1 MVNPCVFCSD
11 DSARLTDE
19 HVFADWITD
28 FYAERAG
35 KLPYGTVEI
44 GTSSGEPRQFRTV
57 PFQQVVKIVCAKCN
71 NGWMASLEGRVK
83 PYLSK
88 MLVGQDVRLRS
99 NAQRDLA
106 RWCLKTVMVMEHF
119 SPKDPL
125 IPKAHYRDLYQ
136 AGAALPNNFIV
147 ISSRM
152 IPRHDEKGLHMVQ
165 IFRDRV
171 IFAKIAESLAGGDQ
185 RLAQDWMSQ
194 QARDG
199 RVAYKV
205 TFAVGNFVA
214 QVFGHDL
221 PVTAAIA
228 GNGPAI
234 PIWPDVR
241 NRIDWS
247 MDKYSVDQ
255 VGGLL
260 PFHRMFAAPPPG
272 ANVPP
277 DYFTRATP
285 FQLNTS
291 DLLPRND
298 RNPQP

>member
-1 MVNPCVFCSD
+1 MANPCVFCSD

-19 HVFADWITD
+19 HVFADWISD
-28 FYAERAG
+28 FYAERVG
-35 KLPYGTVEI
+35 HLPYGMVEM
-44 GTSSGEPRQFRTV
+44 GTSSDQPRQFRTV

-71 NGWMASLEGRVK
+71 SGWMASLESQVK

-88 MLVGQDVRLRS
+88 MLVGENVRLRS

-119 SPKDPL
+119 NPKDPL
-125 IPKAHYRDLYQ
+125 IPKAHYHDLYQ
-136 AGAALPNNFIV
+136 ARAALSNNFIV
-147 ISSRM
+147 ISSRK
-152 IPRHDEKGLHMVQ
+152 IPRHDEKGLHMAE
-165 IFRDRV
+165 IFRDRF
-171 IFAKIAESLAGGDQ
+171 IFAKITASLSGDR
-185 RLAQDWMSQ
+185 RLAQDWMNQ

-199 RVAYKV
+199 HIAYKV

-221 PVTAAIA
+221 PGTLAIA

-241 NRIDWS
+241 NRVDWC
-247 MDKYSVDQ
+247 MDKYSVDH

-260 PFHRMFAAPPPG
+260 PFHRMFGAPPPS
-272 ANVPP
+272 AKVPR
-277 DYFTRATP
+277 DYFTRTTP
-285 FQLNTS
+285 FQVESS
-291 DLLPRND
+291 DLLPQSNRNL
-298 RNPQP
+298 QP